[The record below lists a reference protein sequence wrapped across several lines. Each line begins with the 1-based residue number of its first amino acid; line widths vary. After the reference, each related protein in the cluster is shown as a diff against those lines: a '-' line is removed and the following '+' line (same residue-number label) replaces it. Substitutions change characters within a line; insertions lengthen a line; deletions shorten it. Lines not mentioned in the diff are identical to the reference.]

1 MKLKAEMMNTLDRV
15 ITYQLIEA
23 VNRNASNAFSEDLGC
38 SIRDYYHVQRL
49 NALYMAATSQW
60 FSTRFTNW
68 IYTQVENL
76 KKSKFHCWLVI
87 NAKKTFFGPSEAA
100 TKRTLS
106 KFKTA
111 VEEATPDIVSV
122 WVDMT
127 EY

>member
-1 MKLKAEMMNTLDRV
+1 MELKPELMNTLDRV
-15 ITYQLIEA
+15 IVYQLIAA
-23 VNRNASNAFSEDLGC
+23 VNRNACNAFSADLGC
-38 SIRDYYHVQRL
+38 SIRDYYHSQRL
-49 NALYMAATSQW
+49 NALYMAATAQW

-68 IYTQVENL
+68 IYTQIENF
-76 KKSKFHCWLVI
+76 KKSEFHSWLFK

-106 KFKTA
+106 KFKAA
-111 VEEATPDIVSV
+111 VEEATPDNVSV